1 MQQNHVWSRRKFSKA
16 VISAQLL
23 LASGVLSLSVSCETK
38 GKLNPL
44 KKSQRAILRIAMDDI
59 IPESDKMPPASE
71 IGGLDYIS
79 EILIE
84 LPDIKALFESLLQ
97 KIEANSMQRFD
108 SHFVK
113 LNTDKRTQLLQEF
126 EKTENELFN
135 VLKNF
140 VYESYYL
147 NPLIWERIGYESY
160 PTGSAG
166 PTMEPFDNAL
176 LARMQT
182 LSPSY
187 KKI

>member
-1 MQQNHVWSRRKFSKA
+1 MQKNHVWSRRKFSKA

-23 LASGVLSLSVSCETK
+23 LASGVLSLTVSCETK
-38 GKLNPL
+38 NKLNRL
-44 KKSQRAILRIAMDDI
+44 SNSQHAILRIAMDDI
-59 IPESDKMPPASE
+59 IPKSDKMPAASDV
-71 IGGLDYIS
+71 GGLDYIS

-97 KIEANSMQRFD
+97 KIEDYSLQRFD

-113 LNTDKRTQLLQEF
+113 LNTDERLQLLQEF
-126 EKTENELFN
+126 EKTENELFS
-135 VLKNF
+135 VLKTF

-160 PTGSAG
+160 PTGSSG
-166 PTMEPFDNAL
+166 PTMEPFENDL
-176 LARMQT
+176 LARVQT